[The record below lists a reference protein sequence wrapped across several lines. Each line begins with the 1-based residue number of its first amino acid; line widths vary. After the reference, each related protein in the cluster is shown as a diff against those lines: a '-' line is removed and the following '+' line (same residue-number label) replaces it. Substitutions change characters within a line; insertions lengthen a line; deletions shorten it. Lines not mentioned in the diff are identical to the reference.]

1 MYEEGEQSSE
11 VRAKSDLIK
20 ESLSEKLPYR
30 EIKRGFGA
38 GELRLATSLEFS

>member
-1 MYEEGEQSSE
+1 MYEDGEQNKE
-11 VRAKSDLIK
+11 VLARSDLIK

-38 GELRLATSLEFS
+38 GELRLAKSLEFG